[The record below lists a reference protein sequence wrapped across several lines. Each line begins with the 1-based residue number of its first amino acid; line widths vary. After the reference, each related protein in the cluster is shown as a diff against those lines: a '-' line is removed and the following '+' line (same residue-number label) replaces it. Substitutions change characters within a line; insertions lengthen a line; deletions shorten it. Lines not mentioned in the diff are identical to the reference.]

1 MQLFVSNLA
10 GKTLA
15 LDMHSSTTTMDVMDS
30 ITAREGIPQSLQR
43 LVYSGKQLDETA
55 RLSEYGV
62 ATGSTLHLLLRL
74 PGGIIE
80 PSLRMLASKYNCE
93 KMICRKCYAR
103 LHPRATNCR
112 KRKCGHSNNLR
123 PKKKLK

>member
-1 MQLFVSNLA
+1 MQLFVKNLS
-10 GKTLA
+10 GQTLTFEVKDSDTA
-15 LDMHSSTTTMDVMDS
+15 ANVMDS
-30 ITAREGIPQSLQR
+30 IYARDGIPQDLQR
-43 LVYSGKQLDETA
+43 LVYSGKQLDESA
-55 RLSEYGV
+55 KLSEYGLS
-62 ATGSTLHLLLRL
+62 TGATLHLLLRL